1 MVIPEKKYYRAHA
14 RLQISSHHAIQD
26 GHKLK
31 ICDAL
36 IDPRLRNKKRVE
48 QKLFNPP

>member
-26 GHKLK
+26 GLNLQ
-31 ICDAL
+31 ICDPL
-36 IDPRLRNKKRVE
+36 IGARLRNKKRVE